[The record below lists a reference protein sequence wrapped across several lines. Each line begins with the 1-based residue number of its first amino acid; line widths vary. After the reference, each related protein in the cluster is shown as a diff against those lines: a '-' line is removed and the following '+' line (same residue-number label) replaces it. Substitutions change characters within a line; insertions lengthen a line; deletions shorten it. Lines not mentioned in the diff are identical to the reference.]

1 MSLVECIPNVS
12 EGRRDEVLAAC
23 VDAVRRTGVKLLNVH
38 SDPSNN
44 RSVLSVAGR
53 PDALMTAVLALVEQ
67 AVTSIDLRRHQG
79 VHPRVGAVDV
89 VPFVPLHDT
98 PMTAAVA
105 LARQVGAEV
114 ARQFGIPVFLYAEA
128 ATSPDRRRLER
139 IRRGQFEG
147 LATRLR
153 EPIWQPDYGPAVP
166 HPAAGATVV
175 GARGPLI
182 AYNVNLAT
190 DDVSVAREIARAV
203 RESSGGLPHVKAMG
217 VLLAHR
223 GLAQISMNL
232 TDYRQ
237 TSLQTVFAR
246 VSAEAARLRTDVLE
260 SEIIGL
266 VPEAALTPTSASDL
280 KIANF
285 GGHLILEHQLRSAG
299 LGPGGSG

>member
-23 VDAVRRTGVKLLNVH
+23 VEAVRRTGVQLLNVH
-38 SDPSNN
+38 SDPSHN
-44 RSVLSVAGR
+44 RSVLSFAGR

>member
-23 VDAVRRTGVKLLNVH
+23 VDAVRRTGVQLLNVH
-38 SDPSNN
+38 SDPSHN
-44 RSVLSVAGR
+44 RSVLSFAGR